1 MEREEALDFCARWLP
16 AWEGNRPDVLI
27 QFYSDSALYIDPANE
42 EGLKGRERILAYFKR
57 LLARNPNWKWTPVE
71 VFPTD
76 LGFVAKW
83 KATIPIGSEFITE
96 YGMDILE
103 IERGKITRNEVYFDR
118 SNFLEALRKRKSAGA
133 LRK

>member
-16 AWEGNRPDVLI
+16 AWRGNNPDALI
-27 QFYSDSALYIDPANE
+27 QFYSDNALYIDPANK
-42 EGLKGRERILAYFKR
+42 EGLKGREQILTYFKK
-57 LLARNPNWKWTPVE
+57 LLAANPNWKWAPVD

-96 YGMDILE
+96 YGMDIVE
-103 IERGKITRNEVYFDR
+103 IERGRITRNEVYFDR
-118 SNFLEALRKRKSAGA
+118 SNLLEALRRK
-133 LRK
+133 